1 MEKKSKIRKILP
13 WIIGLAVVAGI
24 AFYWNYQRTLAA
36 QTPEY
41 IKYTLHQRD
50 PLVLKGTA
58 QVTEY
63 TSIPPKL
70 AKGDVDVITVKSG
83 QKVKIGDTLFTYKNK
98 QSEDSITDARRQVDK
113 TEQAVVD
120 AKDDLAQAKKDQT
133 SDKSSLDKANSN
145 LTSSRSRLRT
155 AQKDLTQA
163 QTDRDKDKIETLNDK
178 IAKES
183 DNVQKYSQDV
193 SRYQAKVDSWKS
205 QIKQLEKAVT
215 QSQTAE
221 TDAKFLLERIVSN
234 QDLKE
239 VADIDGVVKVNEEN
253 KTNPSGSLVD
263 ILSEV
268 SEIKASVTEYDYFR
282 IHPNQTVQITLVAT
296 RETMDGTISTVEP
309 LPELNQTISAPGGV
323 ASVNYA
329 FTVSPQRPIQPGY
342 SVEILLELNEMV
354 VPAGAIIK
362 DGDQTFLWAYSN
374 GTVQKK
380 PVQLMQKGTYWTLV
394 EGLSE
399 GDVIIQNPDEHLT
412 EGAQIKVMAS

>member
-41 IKYTLHQRD
+41 IKYTLRQRD

-98 QSEDSITDARRQVDK
+98 QSEDSITDARRQLDK

-282 IHPNQTVQITLVAT
+282 IHPNQTGQAGKVPHAGILPHDLIQTAKPEHDHINNQHIRQHGSHGTDYFGPQHRGGHNGILTVKPQQNCQIITKHNQPAVQ
-296 RETMDGTISTVEP
+296 
-309 LPELNQTISAPGGV
+309 Q
-323 ASVNYA
+323 
-329 FTVSPQRPIQPGY
+329 
-342 SVEILLELNEMV
+342 
-354 VPAGAIIK
+354 
-362 DGDQTFLWAYSN
+362 
-374 GTVQKK
+374 
-380 PVQLMQKGTYWTLV
+380 
-394 EGLSE
+394 
-399 GDVIIQNPDEHLT
+399 H
-412 EGAQIKVMAS
+412 